1 MNDICFDKKI
11 LNNIADNCYANEI
24 SSSYLCSIFKPSL
37 SYTRLSLYP
46 KHIVMRHKM
55 ARVYIFSSK
64 GIPSVVIYE
73 YGIKEV
79 CIYSPA
85 GKLTDNSFS

>member
-1 MNDICFDKKI
+1 MISVSIKKK
-11 LNNIADNCYANEI
+11 LNKRADNCYANEI
-24 SSSYLCSIFKPSL
+24 NSSYLCSIFKPSL
-37 SYTRLSLYP
+37 SYTHLSLYP
-46 KHIVMRHKM
+46 IHILMRHKM

-64 GIPSVVIYE
+64 RIPSVVMYE

-79 CIYSPA
+79 CIFSPV

>member
-11 LNNIADNCYANEI
+11 LNNRADNYYANEI
-24 SSSYLCSIFKPSL
+24 NSSYLCSIFKPSL

-55 ARVYIFSSK
+55 AKVYIFSIK
-64 GIPSVVIYE
+64 GIPFVVIHE
-73 YGIKEV
+73 YGIK
-79 CIYSPA
+79 
-85 GKLTDNSFS
+85 

>member
-11 LNNIADNCYANEI
+11 LHNGADNYYANEI
-24 SSSYLCSIFKPSL
+24 NSSYLRSIFKPSL

-73 YGIKEV
+73 YEIK
-79 CIYSPA
+79 
-85 GKLTDNSFS
+85 

>member
-1 MNDICFDKKI
+1 MPSVLIKNI
-11 LNNIADNCYANEI
+11 LNNRADYCYANEI
-24 SSSYLCSIFKPSL
+24 NSSYLCSIFKPSL

-64 GIPSVVIYE
+64 GIPSVVINE

-79 CIYSPA
+79 CIFSPV